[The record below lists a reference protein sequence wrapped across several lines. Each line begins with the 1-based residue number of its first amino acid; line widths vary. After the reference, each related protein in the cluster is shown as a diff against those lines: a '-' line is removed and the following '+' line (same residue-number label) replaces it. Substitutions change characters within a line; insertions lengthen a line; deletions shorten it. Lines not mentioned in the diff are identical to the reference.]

1 MAPNG
6 SGSGGWSDGAGDLSW
21 KRFLDGGSQGVSE
34 AAVLDEGRRV
44 KLSWVDGHESEYSL
58 IWLRDNS
65 DGSFHAITRQREVG
79 YLLYTRAYNVSHTSQ
94 TAEGGTKPR
103 TNGRRIIRADIVNN
117 VFANRTDPRKCALF
131 AASRRLR
138 RNGLCISSM

>member
-79 YLLYTRAYNVSHTSQ
+79 YFFILEHTTYPTRPKQRKGALSH
-94 TAEGGTKPR
+94 
-103 TNGRRIIRADIVNN
+103 
-117 VFANRTDPRKCALF
+117 
-131 AASRRLR
+131 ASTEDE
-138 RNGLCISSM
+138 